1 MERAFVNYVDSVIG
15 GFELTDIVVYRN
27 MVILH
32 SDEKEIKILYS
43 PSGNNIRIYFIS
55 LEANF
60 EFVEYIVDL
69 VKDMF
74 DIEFE
79 IAVNTRIKNNEN
91 KELWKLAL
99 KEYNK
104 IVEEYS

>member
-91 KELWKLAL
+91 KELWRIAL
-99 KEYNK
+99 KEYEK